1 MTEQELDKVM
11 QRILNEAVKKDAA
24 EVTAD
29 VTLQFCPS
37 MKYQH
42 SIREMLK
49 NPVKWA
55 KKKER
60 PIWKAALQKVA
71 VLLIVLSLSLGSLM
85 GVSPTVRA
93 AVIKWVTEVYENL
106 IVYRYF
112 GEDISGEMPEYGIE
126 ALPQGYTETIRD
138 VFSATVSVVYESSE
152 GGDMICLTYTSM
164 QQGATNQFVPGD
176 DDIIQVEVNGMRGT
190 LFVPQ
195 DTQSAKVITWIDED
209 ANIQFVI
216 NAFCDEK
223 TMLDLAESV
232 HLEK

>member
-1 MTEQELDKVM
+1 MTEQELDMYMQKVL
-11 QRILNEAVKKDAA
+11 IDAVKKDIERITDSAP
-24 EVTAD
+24 
-29 VTLQFCPS
+29 QFTPS
-37 MKYQH
+37 EKYRQ
-42 SIREMLK
+42 SIHEMLM
-49 NPVKWA
+49 NPMKWA

-71 VLLIVLSLSLGSLM
+71 VLLVVLSLSLGSLM
-85 GVSPTVRA
+85 AVSPTVRA
-93 AVIKWVTEVYENL
+93 AVIGWVTELYEDL

-112 GEDISGEMPEYGIE
+112 GEDISEEMPKYGIE

-176 DDIIQVEVNGMRGT
+176 DDIIPTEVNGMSGT

-195 DTQSAKVITWIDED
+195 DPQSAKVITWIDED
-209 ANIQFVI
+209 ANLQFI
-216 NAFCDEK
+216 LSAFCDEK
-223 TMLDLAESV
+223 NLLSLAEQVSM
-232 HLEK
+232 EK